1 MECRKPVS
9 QIKEIRNKDVYY
21 SSEFLGFNL
30 LILSYLSMDDSLN
43 ILQL

>member
-9 QIKEIRNKDVYY
+9 QIKETHKKDVYY
-21 SSEFLGFNL
+21 SSKFLGFNL
-30 LILSYLSMDDSLN
+30 LILSYLSVDDSLN